1 MEGILNNRLASPR
14 SSARPIIPSRDYV
27 YTRREL
33 VRSKPTPVVP
43 EQQLQPVSKQHR
55 YSRVTPVYSS
65 VPKHSINQK
74 HRSRTNVTDF
84 INIAKKASL
93 NSDSQK
99 ASRVD
104 LGFTQHI
111 DEVKFL
117 EDNLDTIDLD
127 LMNGVLK
134 VSKTDLVQQFF
145 ERTSEDETSDSA
157 RTEKKAI
164 RRKLS
169 FKNIRPKHIVRL
181 SVVVLLVGVVTIWSY
196 VLNDSSFASQSANAT
211 ASLSVL
217 APPVVDPQL
226 YRPKHITIEKL
237 DVHAAVKPVDVTESG
252 AMGVPK
258 DIWLAGWYVG
268 SALPGGQGAT
278 FIDGHA
284 TSSRGAL
291 FGNLDTLVAGDQI
304 EIERNDGKIIT
315 YSVAK
320 VDVVNRNEVNM
331 GEALKPYGTQENG
344 LNIMSCVGKWIT
356 AENTMENRVLVYAV
370 QS

>member
-1 MEGILNNRLASPR
+1 MEGILNNRLAPPR

-33 VRSKPTPVVP
+33 VRSKPIPVVP

-65 VPKHSINQK
+65 VPKHPINLK
-74 HRSRTNVTDF
+74 HRSRASVTDF
-84 INIAKKASL
+84 TKIAKKVSPD
-93 NSDSQK
+93 SDSQK
-99 ASRVD
+99 TSRVD
-104 LGFTQHI
+104 LGSTQHI

-134 VSKTDLVQQFF
+134 VTKTDLVQQFF
-145 ERTSEDETSDSA
+145 ESTSEDGTSDSA

-164 RRKLS
+164 HRKLS
-169 FKNIRPKHIVRL
+169 FKNVRPKHIVRL
-181 SVVVLLVGVVTIWSY
+181 SVIVLLVGVVTIWSY
-196 VLNDSSFASQSANAT
+196 VLTDSSFASQSANAET
-211 ASLSVL
+211 SLNVL
-217 APPVVDPQL
+217 TPVAVDLEL
-226 YRPKHITIEKL
+226 YKPKNITITKL
-237 DVHAAVKPVDVTESG
+237 DINAVIEPIDITASG
-252 AMGVPK
+252 AMDVPEEL
-258 DIWLAGWYVG
+258 WHAGWYVG
-268 SALPGGQGAT
+268 SALPGQKGAT
-278 FIDGHA
+278 FIDGHS
-284 TSSRGAL
+284 TSRRGAL
-291 FGNLDTLVAGDQI
+291 FGKLDTLVPGDLI
-304 EIERNDGKIIT
+304 AIERNDEKIIT

-331 GEALKPYGTQENG
+331 GEVLKPYGTQENG